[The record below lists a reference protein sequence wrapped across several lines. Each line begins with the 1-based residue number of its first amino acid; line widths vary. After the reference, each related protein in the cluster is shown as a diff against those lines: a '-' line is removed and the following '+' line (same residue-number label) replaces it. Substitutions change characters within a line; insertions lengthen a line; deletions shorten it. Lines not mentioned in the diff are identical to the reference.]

1 MLSSKIMRIVR
12 RHIRCHNRFHSR
24 HHWRRRTRCSRR
36 CRRKFRGRHRIVQRS
51 VRRNRCRSRRRGRR
65 SSYRRPGNILPNKP
79 FSTVVIC
86 RVAAD
91 KALSSSLQICV
102 QQGHEVGH
110 ARNGNSTSCHN
121 RCRSRCCSRHL
132 SSRCIRFHDRR
143 RSIRCNRHH
152 DRCHN
157 RCCSRF
163 RSRRTG
169 RRMMVRVADQHVNIG
184 SDKPMMLQPVI
195 QSTPVADGQQ
205 WYRYVY

>member
-1 MLSSKIMRIVR
+1 M
-12 RHIRCHNRFHSR
+12 
-24 HHWRRRTRCSRR
+24 
-36 CRRKFRGRHRIVQRS
+36 
-51 VRRNRCRSRRRGRR
+51 
-65 SSYRRPGNILPNKP
+65 NKE
-79 FSTVVIC
+79 
-86 RVAAD
+86 VAAN
-91 KALSSSLQICV
+91 KALSSSLQIYV
-102 QQGHEVGH
+102 QQGREVAIYVQQGREVGH
-110 ARNGNSTSCHN
+110 PRNCNSTSCHN
-121 RCRSRCCSRHL
+121 RCHSRCCSRHL

-169 RRMMVRVADQHVNIG
+169 RRMMVRVADQHVNIS

-205 WYRYVY
+205 WSIVTSTELIASYGVVGG